1 MADEAVIPLFVYGT
15 LMAGEPAHGKLAAA
29 VVRSA
34 AARLPGAVLHDL
46 GAYPA
51 AVAGLGDVFG
61 ELHWLDAEAF
71 AAVVARLDA
80 YEGDEYCRVICPVWP
95 DDAAATVDAWVYLAD
110 AAAMAVYPLIADG
123 RWPGVRRAR
132 SA

>member
-1 MADEAVIPLFVYGT
+1 MADEAGMPLFVYGT
-15 LMAGEPAHGKLAAA
+15 LMTGEPAHRMLAA
-29 VVRSA
+29 VVVRSV

-51 AVAGLGDVFG
+51 AVAGAGDVHG
-61 ELHWLDAEAF
+61 EVHWLDREHF

-80 YEGDEYCRVICPVWP
+80 YEGDEYRRVICPVWP
-95 DDAAATVDAWVYLAD
+95 DDAAATVDAWVYLA
-110 AAAMAVYPLIADG
+110 APERMAGYPLIADG